1 MIWSH
6 APSNRACADARTE
19 VSFELGEGMH
29 SKQAAIAPCIS
40 SLQRQRASV
49 HVCRGGAP
57 VANQD
62 ARRVQDQC
70 EMRCD
75 SHSGQSLH
83 PSSLIYTA
91 GSSGVSTRIATH
103 TVHK

>member
-6 APSNRACADARTE
+6 VPSNRACADARTE

-49 HVCRGGAP
+49 HVCRRRQLAK
-57 VANQD
+57 QD
-62 ARRVQDQC
+62 ARCVQDQW
-70 EMRCD
+70 EMKCN

-91 GSSGVSTRIATH
+91 GSSCVNTRIASH
-103 TVHK
+103 TLHK

>member
-49 HVCRGGAP
+49 HVCRGRQL
-57 VANQD
+57 ANQD
-62 ARRVQDQC
+62 ARRVQC
-70 EMRCD
+70 EMKCD

-91 GSSGVSTRIATH
+91 GSTGVNTRIATH